1 MGYGIGL
8 AGLTTTAQA
17 IDVVSNN
24 IANAQTVGYKNG
36 QFVFADMYFRAN
48 DAQAKDRVGMGS
60 QQQAIRRDQSYGSVT
75 STQNPLD
82 LAITG
87 PGMFMLAKDL
97 SSESVPIESPSKFE
111 YTRNGQFGTDKDNRM
126 INASGLYL
134 VGYPADEA
142 GNIIAGA
149 KSTMTLDQKPL
160 PSQPTQNSVVN
171 LNMDTR
177 KPALDIAFRSTDST
191 TYSQSTSQTIY
202 DQNGTGHILA
212 MYYKRVSSQ
221 LLELELQD
229 DGSYKYN
236 PTQSLDDLSTKP
248 DNEQM
253 NLIASTYKGESTK
266 YSVTAGARALTTGEI
281 INSERL
287 QIYGAQKTYTGGSED
302 DLESTYDLTL
312 SDGTHVP
319 ITQTLAGVIDDTTG
333 LYTTKPKFTA
343 SVDRYEVYATIDGNK
358 VGHNP
363 DTDDDVSITLDN
375 GYSYEQQISIGT
387 MAFLGGRNIDTLQ
400 LGTDGNPYNGATT
413 SFKFNALSTGGTNG
427 YGITDNDGIMQFT
440 LTSDE
445 MTALTAPGQTYANNQ
460 DGHTVSNLA
469 SYAIDSS
476 GNLVAS
482 YDNGETFVKG
492 QLILAQF
499 GNLDGLMPNGSNT
512 FTATAASGDP
522 ILSAPGSGLLGQV
535 RSKALEASNVD
546 LTAQLVQ
553 LMVLQRQYSATSQ
566 ALKLQAS
573 TMIDDAINMGR

>member
-1 MGYGIGL
+1 
-8 AGLTTTAQA
+8 
-17 IDVVSNN
+17 
-24 IANAQTVGYKNG
+24 
-36 QFVFADMYFRAN
+36 
-48 DAQAKDRVGMGS
+48 MGS

-87 PGMFMLAKDL
+87 SGMFMLAKDL
-97 SSESVPIESPSKFE
+97 SSDDVPIESPSKFE
-111 YTRNGQFGTDKDNRM
+111 YTRNGQFGTDSENRM
-126 INASGLYL
+126 INSSGLYV

-149 KSTMTLDQKPL
+149 KSTLTLDQKPL

-177 KPALDIAFRSTDST
+177 KPELNIAFDPTDST

-202 DQNGTGHILA
+202 DQNGNGHILA
-212 MYYKRVSSQ
+212 LYYKRISSQ
-221 LLELELQD
+221 PLQLTLGN
-229 DGSYKYN
+229 DGGYVYD
-236 PTQSLDDLSTKP
+236 PLQSLTVTSTKP
-248 DNEQM
+248 ANEQM
-253 NLIASTYKGESTK
+253 GLIASTYKGEGDK
-266 YSVTAGARALTTGEI
+266 YSVSSLGVRTAIVGETLNSTAALT
-281 INSERL
+281 L
-287 QIYGAQKTYTGGSED
+287 YGATKTYTGGTENDED
-302 DLESTYDLTL
+302 STYDLRL
-312 SDGTHVP
+312 SDGTHIP
-319 ITQTLAGVIDDTTG
+319 ITQTLAGVVSG
-333 LYTTKPKFTA
+333 GVYTTKPKFTA
-343 SVDRYEVYATIDGNK
+343 TVDRYEVYATIDGNK

-363 DTDDDVSITLDN
+363 DTDDDVTITVDD
-375 GYSYEQQISIGT
+375 SSVDQQISIGT

-400 LGTDGNPYNGATT
+400 LGTDGNPYDDSYTGFTL
-413 SFKFNALSTGGTNG
+413 NALSTGGTNN
-427 YGITDNDGIMQFT
+427 YGITDDDGIMQFT
-440 LTSDE
+440 LRSND
-445 MTALTAPGQTYANNQ
+445 MTALTAPGQTYANDQ
-460 DGHTVSNLA
+460 DGHTVSNLS
-469 SYAIDSS
+469 SYAIDSD
-476 GNLVAS
+476 GYLVAS

-492 QLILAQF
+492 QIILAQF

-573 TMIDDAINMGR
+573 TLIDDAINMGR

>member
-1 MGYGIGL
+1 
-8 AGLTTTAQA
+8 
-17 IDVVSNN
+17 
-24 IANAQTVGYKNG
+24 
-36 QFVFADMYFRAN
+36 
-48 DAQAKDRVGMGS
+48 
-60 QQQAIRRDQSYGSVT
+60 
-75 STQNPLD
+75 
-82 LAITG
+82 
-87 PGMFMLAKDL
+87 
-97 SSESVPIESPSKFE
+97 
-111 YTRNGQFGTDKDNRM
+111 
-126 INASGLYL
+126 
-134 VGYPADEA
+134 
-142 GNIIAGA
+142 
-149 KSTMTLDQKPL
+149 
-160 PSQPTQNSVVN
+160 
-171 LNMDTR
+171 
-177 KPALDIAFRSTDST
+177 
-191 TYSQSTSQTIY
+191 
-202 DQNGTGHILA
+202 
-212 MYYKRVSSQ
+212 
-221 LLELELQD
+221 
-229 DGSYKYN
+229 
-236 PTQSLDDLSTKP
+236 
-248 DNEQM
+248 M

-266 YSVTAGARALTTGEI
+266 YSVTAGARVLTDGEI
-281 INSERL
+281 INSENL
-287 QIYGAQKTYTGGSED
+287 IIYGAQKTYTGGSEG
-302 DLESTYDLTL
+302 LAESTYDLTL

-319 ITQTLAGVIDDTTG
+319 ITQTVEGVIDGTTG
-333 LYTTKPKFTA
+333 LYTTNPKFTA